1 MNSPFSCALL
11 ICREWSE
18 RWDIS
23 LSNHWVL
30 ELNHQRQ
37 SMPRYWYSEMNIYGL
52 FPYRFEFYRKS
63 SSKPKLDF
71 SNAGKPLYD
80 TIWNKTDACST
91 FGNLAENNDEQTIVH
106 PMIEYLYKWKED
118 RANWKFKKAKQVFWT
133 LFLCDWTI
141 LFRLCCCSTCT
152 TPESWQRMISRSCS
166 SISVIWRYTT
176 PHWCLDS

>member
-1 MNSPFSCALL
+1 MKRALRHKPL
-11 ICREWSE
+11 K
-18 RWDIS
+18 S
-23 LSNHWVL
+23 LSAGT
-30 ELNHQRQ
+30 E
-37 SMPRYWYSEMNIYGL
+37 SSETEYAAILIFRNEYL
-52 FPYRFEFYRKS
+52 WTFSLSFEFYRKS

-91 FGNLAENNDEQTIVH
+91 FGNLAESNDEQTIVH

-133 LFLCDWTI
+133 FFLCDWTI

>member
-1 MNSPFSCALL
+1 
-11 ICREWSE
+11 
-18 RWDIS
+18 
-23 LSNHWVL
+23 
-30 ELNHQRQ
+30 
-37 SMPRYWYSEMNIYGL
+37 MNIYGL

-118 RANWKFKKAKQVFWT
+118 RANWKFKKAKQFSSF
-133 LFLCDWTI
+133 LFKQGGCKLEGNKI
-141 LFRLCCCSTCT
+141 RINKNFG
-152 TPESWQRMISRSCS
+152 PFF
-166 SISVIWRYTT
+166 SVIGQIS
-176 PHWCLDS
+176 LDFAVAVLVRPQNPDKGWFQDHARVSRWFEGILLLTDV